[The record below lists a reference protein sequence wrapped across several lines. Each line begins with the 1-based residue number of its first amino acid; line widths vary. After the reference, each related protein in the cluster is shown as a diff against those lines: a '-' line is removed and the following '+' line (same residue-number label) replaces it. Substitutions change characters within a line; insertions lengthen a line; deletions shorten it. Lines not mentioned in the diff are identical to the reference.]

1 MKDFKYKV
9 KMKAEMVDVWMAFT
23 SASSMELWTG
33 YYADFKPE
41 PGSEFSLWEGDIT
54 GKVLEVVPNEKLVE
68 QWYFEGENVESIAT
82 LKFFQE
88 KNKVTVELSHINIP
102 DDAYENIMDGWV
114 EYYLG
119 GIKTFVEVG

>member
-9 KMKAEMVDVWMAFT
+9 KMKAEMDDVWMAFT

-33 YYADFKPE
+33 YHADFKPE
-41 PGSEFSLWEGDIT
+41 IGYEFSLWDGDIT
-54 GKVLEVVPNEKLVE
+54 GKVLEIIPNEKLVE

-82 LKFFQE
+82 IKFFQE
-88 KNKVTVELSHINIP
+88 KNKITVELNHTNIP
-102 DDAYENIMDGWV
+102 DAAFENITNGWV

-119 GIKTFVEVG
+119 AIKTFVEVG